1 METLIEGG
9 RAAGTRPPDSV
20 PAEARMDP
28 LAEHSLDGY
37 DAESVFGAGSGLTF
51 DDLIVLPG
59 YIDFPAA
66 DVRLETH
73 LTRNIRIKRPLI
85 SSPMD
90 TVTEAAMAITL
101 SLLGGIGILHYNNTV
116 AEQVEMVR
124 KVKRYE
130 NGFITDP
137 ISLSPEHTIA
147 DVDAIKARY
156 GFSGIP
162 ITADGTLESPLVGIV
177 TNRDT
182 DFERDRS
189 RKLREVMTT
198 ELVTAPKGITL
209 SEANRI
215 LRASKKGK
223 LPVVDHQGRL
233 VALLARRDLLKN
245 LNFPDSSKDGSKQ
258 LLCGAAVSTR
268 DEDRDRVDELAAA
281 GANVIVVDAAQ
292 GHSIYQQRM
301 VGYIKGRYPH
311 VDVIAGNVVTRQQ
324 AETLIHAGADAL
336 RVGMGPGS
344 ICITQNMMAVGR
356 PQATAVYRTAEFAR
370 KYGVPVLA
378 DGGINGIG
386 PMAKALALGASAVM
400 LGNLLAGTQ
409 EAPGEYFYDNG
420 VRVKRYRG
428 MASLEAMGQGGAK
441 RYLTDRNDP
450 IKVPQGVSGTVV
462 DKGSL
467 VDYVP
472 YLMKGL
478 QQAFQDMGYADIPS
492 LHAALWEGR
501 LRLERRTPNAAAEG
515 SVHSLVSYETPRFGI
530 R

>member
-1 METLIEGG
+1 MSTLVETQLDGLDAETLF
-9 RAAGTRPPDSV
+9 AAGI
-20 PAEARMDP
+20 
-28 LAEHSLDGY
+28 
-37 DAESVFGAGSGLTF
+37 GLTF
-51 DDLIVLPG
+51 DDIIILPG
-59 YIDFPAA
+59 YIDFPSN

-73 LTRNIRIKRPLI
+73 LTRNIRIKRPLV

-101 SLLGGIGILHYNNTV
+101 ALLGGIGILHYNNTV
-116 AEQVEMVR
+116 AEQVGMVR

-137 ISLSPEHTIA
+137 VALSPAHLIRH
-147 DVDAIKARY
+147 VDEIKQHH

-162 ITADGTLESPLVGIV
+162 ITEDGTLETKLVGIV

-182 DFERDRS
+182 DFEKDRE
-189 RKLREVMTT
+189 RPLREVMSTQ
-198 ELVTAPKGITL
+198 LVTAPKGITL

-215 LRASKKGK
+215 LRSSKKGK
-223 LPVVDHQGRL
+223 LPVVDENGRL

-245 LNFPDSSKDGSKQ
+245 LNFPDSSKDAGKQ
-258 LLCGAAVSTR
+258 LLCGAAISTR
-268 DEDRDRVDELAAA
+268 DEDRERADALAEA
-281 GANVIVVDAAQ
+281 GVNVLVVDAAQ

-301 VGYIKGRYPH
+301 LAYIKSRYPH
-311 VDVIAGNVVTRQQ
+311 IDCIAGNVVTHQQ
-324 AETLIHAGADAL
+324 AETLIHSGADAL

-356 PQATAVYRTAEFAR
+356 SQATAVFRTAAFAR
-370 KYGVPVLA
+370 GYGVPVIA

-386 PMAKALALGASAVM
+386 PMAKALALGANAVM
-400 LGNLLAGTQ
+400 VGNLLAGTQ
-409 EAPGEYFYDNG
+409 EAPGEYFYENG

-428 MASLEAMGQGGAK
+428 MASLEAMEGGGAK
-441 RYLTDRNDP
+441 RYLADAKDAV
-450 IKVPQGVSGTVV
+450 KVPQGVSGTVV

-467 VDYVP
+467 VDYLP

-478 QQAFQDMGYADIPS
+478 QQAFQDMGYPDIPS

-501 LRLERRTPNAAAEG
+501 LRMERRTPNATVEG
-515 SVHSLVSYETPRFGI
+515 SVHSLVSYQVPRFGI

>member
-1 METLIEGG
+1 MSTLVETQ
-9 RAAGTRPPDSV
+9 
-20 PAEARMDP
+20 
-28 LAEHSLDGY
+28 LDGL
-37 DAESVFGAGSGLTF
+37 DAAALFGAGVGLTF
-51 DDLIVLPG
+51 DDLIILPG
-59 YIDFPAA
+59 YIDFPAS

-73 LTRNIRIKRPLI
+73 LTRNIRIKRPLV

-90 TVTEAAMAITL
+90 TVTETAMAINL
-101 SLLGGIGILHYNNTV
+101 ALLGGIGILHYNNTV

-124 KVKRYE
+124 HVKRFE
-130 NGFITDP
+130 NGFITEP
-137 ISLSPEHTIA
+137 VVLSPQHRIRDIDE
-147 DVDAIKARY
+147 IKRKH
-156 GFSGIP
+156 GFSGVP
-162 ITADGTLESPLVGIV
+162 ITEDGTLETRLVGIV

-182 DFERDRS
+182 DFERERN
-189 RKLREVMTT
+189 RPIHEVMSS

-215 LRASKKGK
+215 LRNSKVGK
-223 LPVVDHQGRL
+223 LPVVDEDGRL
-233 VALLARRDLLKN
+233 IAMVARRDLLKN
-245 LNFPDSSKDGSKQ
+245 LTFPDASKDTHKQ

-268 DEDRDRVDELAAA
+268 DEDRERVDALADA
-281 GANVIVVDAAQ
+281 GVNVLVVDAAQ

-301 VGYIKGRYPH
+301 LAYVKSRYPQ
-311 VDVIAGNVVTRQQ
+311 VEVIAGNVVTQQQ
-324 AETLIHAGADAL
+324 AETMIHSGADAL

-356 PQATAVYRTAEFAR
+356 SQATAVYRTASLAR
-370 KYGVPVLA
+370 QYGIPVIA

-386 PMAKALALGASAVM
+386 PMAKALALGANAVM
-400 LGNLLAGTQ
+400 VGNLLAGTQ
-409 EAPGEYFYDNG
+409 EAPGEYFYENG

-428 MASLEAMGQGGAK
+428 MASLEAMGQAGAK
-441 RYLTDRNDP
+441 RYLADQHDKV
-450 IKVPQGVSGTVV
+450 KVPQGVSGTVV

-467 VDYVP
+467 LDYVP

-478 QQAFQDMGYADIPS
+478 QQALQDMGYRDVPS
-492 LHAALWEGR
+492 LHHALWEGR